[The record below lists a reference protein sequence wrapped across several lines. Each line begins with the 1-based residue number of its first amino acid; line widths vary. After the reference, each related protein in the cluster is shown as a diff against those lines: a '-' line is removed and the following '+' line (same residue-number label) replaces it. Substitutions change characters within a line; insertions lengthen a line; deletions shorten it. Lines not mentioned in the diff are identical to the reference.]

1 VLLPPLGTH
10 WASLLHELVQLVP
23 PQMYGAQ
30 LAVVGVEQVPLP
42 EQNAVGVKV
51 VPLPD
56 AVAQLTLAAAWVQAP
71 LPLQTPVLPQVP
83 LPPQRLCGSATV
95 FATLA
100 QVPALPVTLQA
111 WQVGQLA
118 VPQQTPST
126 QFPLPHSW
134 LEKQATPV
142 AFTGRQAPPVPV
154 Q

>member
-1 VLLPPLGTH
+1 LPPLGTH
-10 WASLLHELVQLVP
+10 WVSPVHELLQLVP

-42 EQNAVGVKV
+42 EQKAVGVKV
-51 VPLPD
+51 VTLHD
-56 AVAQLTLAAAWVQAP
+56 AAAQLTLLAAWVQAP
-71 LPLQTPVLPQVP
+71 APLQVPVLPQVP
-83 LPPQRLCGSATV
+83 LVPQRACGSVTV
-95 FATLA
+95 LATLA

-118 VPQQTPST
+118 LPQQTPST

-134 LEKQATPV
+134 FEKQATP
-142 AFTGRQAPPVPV
+142 AALTGRQAPALPV

>member
-1 VLLPPLGTH
+1 V
-10 WASLLHELVQLVP
+10 
-23 PQMYGAQ
+23 
-30 LAVVGVEQVPLP
+30 
-42 EQNAVGVKV
+42 
-51 VPLPD
+51 
-56 AVAQLTLAAAWVQAP
+56 
-71 LPLQTPVLPQVP
+71 PVLPQVP
-83 LPPQRLCGSATV
+83 LALQRACGSVTV
-95 FATLA
+95 LATLA
-100 QVPALPVTLQA
+100 HAPALPVTLQA